1 MKASVDDPCDKEAC
15 PVRRAGHII
24 IGGMTRRE
32 VGFLITGIGL
42 GLLFSLAV
50 TLEVMLT
57 LRNGT
62 TLSAFSIDKI
72 ILIFPIA
79 LLTVG
84 LVLAVYR
91 KKSDRISE

>member
-1 MKASVDDPCDKEAC
+1 
-15 PVRRAGHII
+15 
-24 IGGMTRRE
+24 MTRRE

-42 GLLFSLAV
+42 GLLLSLAV

-57 LRNGT
+57 LRNGS

-79 LLTVG
+79 VLIVG

-91 KKSDRISE
+91 KKSERISE

>member
-1 MKASVDDPCDKEAC
+1 MTGREA
-15 PVRRAGHII
+15 
-24 IGGMTRRE
+24 
-32 VGFLITGIGL
+32 GFLKTGIGL

-57 LRNGT
+57 LRNGS
-62 TLSAFSIDKI
+62 TLSAFSVDKI

-79 LLTVG
+79 LLIVG

-91 KKSDRISE
+91 KKSERDSN

>member
-1 MKASVDDPCDKEAC
+1 
-15 PVRRAGHII
+15 
-24 IGGMTRRE
+24 MTRRE

-57 LRNGT
+57 LRNGS

-79 LLTVG
+79 LLIVG

-91 KKSDRISE
+91 KKSERNSN

>member
-1 MKASVDDPCDKEAC
+1 
-15 PVRRAGHII
+15 
-24 IGGMTRRE
+24 MTRRE

-57 LRNGT
+57 LRNGS
-62 TLSAFSIDKI
+62 TLSSFSIDKV

-79 LLTVG
+79 LLIVG

-91 KKSDRISE
+91 KKSERNSD

>member
-1 MKASVDDPCDKEAC
+1 
-15 PVRRAGHII
+15 
-24 IGGMTRRE
+24 MTRRE

-57 LRNGT
+57 LRNGS
-62 TLSAFSIDKI
+62 TLSAFSVDKV

-79 LLTVG
+79 LLIVG

-91 KKSDRISE
+91 KKSERDSN

>member
-1 MKASVDDPCDKEAC
+1 MPRSAALTRKGPRSS
-15 PVRRAGHII
+15 IS
-24 IGGMTRRE
+24 GMTRRE

-57 LRNGT
+57 LRNGAA
-62 TLSAFSIDKI
+62 LSAFSIEKI

-79 LLTVG
+79 LLIVG
-84 LVLAVYR
+84 LVLVVYR
-91 KKSDRISE
+91 KKSERNSN

>member
-1 MKASVDDPCDKEAC
+1 
-15 PVRRAGHII
+15 
-24 IGGMTRRE
+24 MTRRE

-42 GLLFSLAV
+42 GLLLSLAV

-57 LRNGT
+57 LRNGS
-62 TLSAFSIDKI
+62 TLSAFSVEKV

-79 LLTVG
+79 LLIVG

-91 KKSDRISE
+91 KKSERDSN

>member
-1 MKASVDDPCDKEAC
+1 
-15 PVRRAGHII
+15 
-24 IGGMTRRE
+24 MTRRE

-57 LRNGT
+57 LRNDAA
-62 TLSAFSIDKI
+62 LSAFSIDRI

-79 LLTVG
+79 LLLVG
-84 LVLAVYR
+84 LLLVVYR
-91 KKSDRISE
+91 KKSERNSN

>member
-1 MKASVDDPCDKEAC
+1 
-15 PVRRAGHII
+15 
-24 IGGMTRRE
+24 MTRRE

-57 LRNGT
+57 LCNDAA
-62 TLSAFSIDKI
+62 LSAFSIDRI

-79 LLTVG
+79 LLLVG
-84 LVLAVYR
+84 LLLVVYR
-91 KKSDRISE
+91 KKSERNSN

>member
-1 MKASVDDPCDKEAC
+1 
-15 PVRRAGHII
+15 
-24 IGGMTRRE
+24 MTRRE

-57 LRNGT
+57 LRNGS
-62 TLSAFSIDKI
+62 TLSAFSVDKI

-79 LLTVG
+79 LLIVG

-91 KKSDRISE
+91 KKSERDSN